1 MTTHNRTDPEPV
13 YDEQDYSNLR
23 QVQSGLMSI
32 IVNPIQNY
40 LKICQLFL
48 GRLSRTAKQSRGAF
62 CKFTE
67 A

>member
-23 QVQSGLMSI
+23 QVQSGLMII

-48 GRLSRTAKQSRGAF
+48 GRLTPFQNYY
-62 CKFTE
+62 
-67 A
+67 